1 MLPYTKF
8 PTGGGTNVVV
18 ARYFLGTKLC
28 IGNDKT
34 NVNEEE
40 TYVLR
45 KLKTAN
51 FIISDKC
58 VKGVVEENN
67 DSIDF
72 SQYKHKKIRR
82 ISKDSEP
89 KDNMK
94 KSYAIIEQFENTS
107 ENGTKHDKIR
117 IQTANKELEKEI
129 KHIEKKQKNKKDKNK
144 KKRKDKKKK
153 KKKDKKEKEYDDKN
167 GEYHHKTILKV
178 ADYSS
183 SCTLQAADLTDGL
196 RIIKRT
202 SGLFYPGRLTEI
214 SAPDI
219 YGIVVDRERGNK
231 PHILTQEE
239 VINEAVRVNID
250 IY

>member
-1 MLPYTKF
+1 M
-8 PTGGGTNVVV
+8 
-18 ARYFLGTKLC
+18 
-28 IGNDKT
+28 DKNSMCMNPFIMDDNNEKK
-34 NVNEEE
+34 NVNEDE
-40 TYVLR
+40 YPHK
-45 KLKTAN
+45 KLKHES
-51 FIISDKC
+51 FINSAKY
-58 VKGVVEENN
+58 VEGVIEENN
-67 DSIDF
+67 DNIDF

-82 ISKDSEP
+82 ISKDSEQ

-94 KSYAIIEQFENTS
+94 KSYDTIEQFENIN
-107 ENGTKHDKIR
+107 ENGTMHDKIKTHTTSK
-117 IQTANKELEKEI
+117 QLEKEM

-178 ADYSS
+178 ADYPS

-202 SGLFYPGRLTEI
+202 GSLFYPGRLTEI

-239 VINEAVRVNID
+239 VINEAVRTNIN
-250 IY
+250 